1 MVYGVEIIEFVP
13 QSIDLRTVNHS
24 LTPNKS

>member
-1 MVYGVEIIEFVP
+1 MVYGVGIIEFFP
-13 QSIDLRTVNHS
+13 QSIDLRTVNYS